1 MNRKALLPILL
12 VLAGL
17 CFHVL
22 AQPHQSNI
30 GFTSAFS
37 GGLCSN
43 GVYSTF
49 NCAGSSV
56 ASESATDGVSWLLGG
71 PIFSHF
77 SLNAPTIEQIY
88 VETITPTIGKP
99 LTISANI
106 HDDNHIVKA
115 TLYYYNATAVGFDSV
130 ESAGAQSVTW
140 TLPAAALTENG
151 LAYFITATDQDLLTT
166 VTPLL
171 SLELD
176 LPGDGLINRKIQSAG
191 SEQNAYR
198 LISFPGRIL
207 NNSPGQ
213 VFEDDLGKYDKK
225 KWRFYEYDPK
235 GKYVE
240 FDQVAHIDAGR
251 AYWLILKKDTKQLSS
266 GKAATSILSESF
278 SIPIQIGWNLVSNPF
293 HFPIPVAQTAL
304 EDGDTPVF
312 FGYEGKWNLVET
324 DLMPFSGYA
333 IYSETNTV
341 LTISPLPFEQPA
353 LAGAGSFYVH
363 DVPWQ
368 MRITARCQNAI
379 DDENIFGV
387 SASSCD
393 GRDPLDRPEPPF
405 IGDYVSLYSYQKA
418 DSSSMRSFC
427 HDFKSDSLN
436 LLCWDIYV
444 VSNID
449 DVIEITIDDLAHLPK
464 NREVW
469 LVDDDTHSIHNLR
482 QKNKY
487 RIVGRRLQNPKKM
500 QLWVGSIDCLNSQ
513 IAENT
518 AIPNS
523 FLLQQN
529 YPNPFNA
536 GTTIRFGLP
545 RKGEVNLEIYNAL
558 GQITTTLIDHELMQK
573 GYHSLIWD
581 GRNDNH
587 NLVSGGIYFMVLK
600 ADNFKAVRKM
610 SFIR

>member
-1 MNRKALLPILL
+1 MNRKAFLSILL
-12 VLAGL
+12 FQTVL
-17 CFHVL
+17 CCTIK
-22 AQPHQSNI
+22 AQPQHGVI
-30 GFTSAFS
+30 GFTSDFTGGFS
-37 GGLCSN
+37 SN
-43 GVYSTF
+43 GVFTNFS
-49 NCAGSSV
+49 CAGSVV
-56 ASESATDGVSWLLGG
+56 ALETATDGVNWLLGG
-71 PIFSHF
+71 SIFSHF
-77 SLNAPTIEQIY
+77 SLNAPTIDQIL

-99 LTISANI
+99 LTITANI
-106 HDDNHIVKA
+106 HDDNHITKA
-115 TLYYYNATAVGFDSV
+115 TLYYYNAISVGFDSI
-130 ESAGAQSVTW
+130 ESYGSQTGTW

-151 LAYFITATDQDLLTT
+151 LAYFIVATDQDLLTA

-176 LPGDGLINRKIQSAG
+176 LPGDGLINRKIPPAG

-240 FDQVAHIDAGR
+240 FGQVSHIDAGR
-251 AYWLILKKDTKQLSS
+251 AYWLILKEDTKQITS

-278 SIPIQIGWNLVSNPF
+278 SMPIQIGWNLVANPF
-293 HFPIPVAQTAL
+293 HFPLPVAQTAL
-304 EDGDTPVF
+304 EDGTWPVF
-312 FGYEGKWNLVET
+312 FEYEGKWNLVET
-324 DLMPFSGYA
+324 DLKPFSGYA
-333 IYSETNTV
+333 IYSETNTI
-341 LTISPLPFEQPA
+341 LALSPLPIVQPV
-353 LAGAGSFYVH
+353 LAKGGSNHVY
-363 DVPWQ
+363 DIPWQ
-368 MRITARCQNAI
+368 IRLTARCQNAI

-387 SASSCD
+387 SPSSCN
-393 GRDPLDRPEPPF
+393 GRDPLDRPEPPL
-405 IGDYVSLYSYQKA
+405 IGEYVSLYSYHDS
-418 DSSSMRSFC
+418 DSSGMRSFC
-427 HDFKSDSLN
+427 HDFKSDSSN
-436 LLCWDIYV
+436 LLCWDIGV

-449 DVIEITIDDLAHLPK
+449 DVIEISIDNLASLPK
-464 NREVW
+464 NMEAW
-469 LVDDDTHSIHNLR
+469 LVDEETHSIQNLKL
-482 QKNKY
+482 KNDY
-487 RIVGRRLQNPKKM
+487 RIVGRRPHNPKKM
-500 QLWVGSIDCLNSQ
+500 RLWVGSMDCLNNQ
-513 IAENT
+513 IAGNS

-523 FLLQQN
+523 FLLEQN

-545 RKGEVNLEIYNAL
+545 RTSEVHLKIYNAL

-587 NLVSGGIYFMVLK
+587 DLVSGGIYFMVLK
-600 ADNFKAVRKM
+600 ADNFKTMRKM